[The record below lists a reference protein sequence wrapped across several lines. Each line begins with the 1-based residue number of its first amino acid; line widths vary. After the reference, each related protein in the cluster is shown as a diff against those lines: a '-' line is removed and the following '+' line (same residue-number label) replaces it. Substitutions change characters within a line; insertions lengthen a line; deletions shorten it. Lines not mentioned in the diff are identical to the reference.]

1 MNIGLEKYRYYFE
14 TILENP
20 VFENV
25 PSASIENLL
34 KITQSKT
41 CERSTCLLDTHEISH
56 FFFFV
61 ISGKVKAYIYDPETD
76 RQLTLS
82 LLSKND
88 LFDLNSLF
96 GGFTHKVYYETLEH
110 TETLCIP
117 VPQMKSWLKQNP
129 CIQPALINLLV
140 KQLHA
145 LQNSVANI
153 VMDDIGTRL
162 AKLLYTHMDIKT
174 GKIHLIDNLSHDEL
188 AALIGTTRSVVNRQ
202 LQVFRDNGIIEMG
215 RKRIRVSNT
224 SGLKAELDKSSR

>member
-20 VFENV
+20 IFENV
-25 PSASIENLL
+25 PIASIEKLL
-34 KITQSKT
+34 HITQSKT
-41 CERSTCLLDTHEISH
+41 CQRSTCLLDTHEISH
-56 FFFFV
+56 YFFFV
-61 ISGKVKAYIYDPETD
+61 ISGKVKAYVYDPQTD
-76 RQLTLS
+76 RQLTLA
-82 LLSKND
+82 LLTKND

-96 GGFTHKVYYETLEH
+96 GGLKHKVYYETLEH

-117 VPQMKSWLKQNP
+117 VAQMKSWLKVNP

-145 LQNSVANI
+145 LQNSVTNI

-162 AKLLYTHMDIKT
+162 AKLFYTHMDVNT
-174 GKIHLIDNLSHDEL
+174 GKINLIDNLSHDEI

-202 LQVFRDNGIIEMG
+202 IQIFKDNGIIHVG
-215 RKRIRVSNT
+215 RKHIKVSNT
-224 SGLKAELDKSSR
+224 KRLMAEFDKSSR